1 MNKELTPPATVSTLL
16 LKNVPLFA
24 TLPEDQLLL
33 LTKVVSR
40 EQFSKNQIIFSAGEK
55 TEMLYVVISGRLK
68 VAMGDDQGK
77 EVVLAMLGPGEYF
90 GEMALLDGGTRSA
103 SVIAVAAC
111 ELLCLS
117 KYEFTKFME
126 NNFSMNMMLIRGL
139 VKRLRE
145 ADKKIS
151 SLALMDVYGR
161 VARLLLEM
169 AETIDGQRAIVKKI
183 ARKDIAN
190 MIGASREMVTRVMKD
205 LETRGMIEIQTAS
218 IILKDTLTEID

>member
-1 MNKELTPPATVSTLL
+1 MTQSATVSTLL

-33 LTKVVSR
+33 LTKVLNR
-40 EQFSKNQIIFSAGEK
+40 EHFSKNQVIFKAGE
-55 TEMLYVVISGRLK
+55 TTQMLYVVISGRIK
-68 VAMGDDQGK
+68 VAMGDDDGK

-90 GEMALLDGGTRSA
+90 GEMALLDGGSRSA
-103 SVIAVAAC
+103 NVVALSAC
-111 ELLCLS
+111 ELLSLT
-117 KYEFTKFME
+117 KDEFTKCLE
-126 NNFSMNMMLIRGL
+126 NNFSMTMMVMRGL

-169 AETIDGQRAIVKKI
+169 AESVDGQRAIVRKI
-183 ARKDIAN
+183 ARKDIGN

-205 LETRGMIEIQTAS
+205 LETRGMIEINAES
-218 IILKDTLTEID
+218 IILKDILTKVD